1 MCKKEFEKMDK
12 KEFEKMFNKGF
23 EIKEWDDI
31 YKAIGKI
38 IESAQ
43 EWESEYKKLA
53 VLLDIKIYNVNT
65 SSLNRINNNLFK
77 ENKLS
82 QKDYDN
88 LKQVINDRNYINHEF
103 FLKYR
108 HDSKVYDEIGHEL
121 SHILFLIYEA
131 SDIISNKIDEIKGG
145 IIKRPSYFDMKD

>member
-43 EWESEYKKLA
+43 EWEIEYKKLA
-53 VLLDIKIYNVNT
+53 MLLDIKIDKIDT

-77 ENKLS
+77 EKKLA

-108 HDSKVYDEIGHEL
+108 QDCKDFEEIGEKL
-121 SHILFLIYEA
+121 SHILFLIHEA
-131 SDIISNKIDEIKGG
+131 NDIISNKIDEIQGFV
-145 IIKRPSYFDMKD
+145 IKRPGYFDIED